1 MRIDP
6 GAGEDGSGRLT
17 DEVLLAELSDVFA
30 LLYDTCL
37 RLANRTVRDSMLAE
51 EVVQEAFL
59 AAWQHAPARFDPA
72 RGPLSVWLL
81 TVTRHKAVDAVRH
94 AERTRRLQRRQEA
107 EPHQEVDDAS
117 PEELVL
123 RRQVADRVREA
134 LRTLPV
140 AQQRVLLM
148 SYWGGLTQ
156 SQIARQDGT
165 PLGTVKTRTGTGI
178 ARLRGL
184 LGSEAG
190 QD

>member
-1 MRIDP
+1 VSDEPFEALLRTCAVRIDP
-6 GAGEDGSGRLT
+6 GAGEDGFCRLT

-37 RLANRTVRDSMLAE
+37 RLAKGTVRDSMLAE

-117 PEELVL
+117 PEELV
-123 RRQVADRVREA
+123 
-134 LRTLPV
+134 
-140 AQQRVLLM
+140 
-148 SYWGGLTQ
+148 GG
-156 SQIARQDGT
+156 G
-165 PLGTVKTRTGTGI
+165 
-178 ARLRGL
+178 
-184 LGSEAG
+184 AG
-190 QD
+190 